1 MDAKLRVLSACSV
14 PSVVCYN
21 AKSRKGSQWT
31 QSSLFSV
38 ASLFPLWFAITQSFA
53 KDRNGR
59 KAPCSQCLLCSL
71 CGLLLRKVSKRIAQ
85 WTQSSVFSAPA
96 LFPLWFTLT
105 QSLEKDR
112 NGRKAPCSQCLL
124 CSLCGFTI
132 FEKDRNGRKV
142 FAKDHNGRKAPCSQ
156 CLLCSLCGLLLRK
169 VSKRIAMDAKLRVLS
184 ASLLCS
190 LCGLLLHKV
199 SKRIAMDAK
208 LRVLSACSVV
218 SVVKHSHH
226 PPLTHRQKSR
236 VQQTFILPLR
246 FNYPPH
252 QRINRTCHN

>member
-14 PSVVCYN
+14 PSVVCSY
-21 AKSRKGSQWT
+21 AKFRKGS
-31 QSSLFSV
+31 
-38 ASLFPLWFAITQSFA
+38 
-53 KDRNGR
+53 NGR
-59 KAPCSQCLLCSL
+59 KAPCSQ
-71 CGLLLRKVSKRIAQ
+71 R
-85 WTQSSVFSAPA
+85 
-96 LFPLWFTLT
+96 
-105 QSLEKDR
+105 
-112 NGRKAPCSQCLL
+112 
-124 CSLCGFTI
+124 
-132 FEKDRNGRKV
+132 
-142 FAKDHNGRKAPCSQ
+142 
-156 CLLCSLCGLLLRK
+156 
-169 VSKRIAMDAKLRVLS
+169 
-184 ASLLCS
+184 LLCS
-190 LCGLLLHKV
+190 LCGLLLHKVSKRITMDAKLRVLSACSLFPLWFTLTRKV

>member
-71 CGLLLRKVSKRIAQ
+71 CGLLLRKVSQRITMDAKD
-85 WTQSSVFSAPA
+85 QSSVFSAPA

-105 QSLEKDR
+105 QSFEKDR

-124 CSLCGFTI
+124 CSLWFTL
-132 FEKDRNGRKV
+132 RKGQWIQ
-142 FAKDHNGRKAPCSQ
+142 KR
-156 CLLCSLCGLLLRK
+156 LLCSLCG
-169 VSKRIAMDAKLRVLS
+169 
-184 ASLLCS
+184 
-190 LCGLLLHKV
+190 LLHKV
-199 SKRIAMDAK
+199 SKRIATQSSVFSVPALLSLWLNLPTT
-208 LRVLSACSVV
+208 LR
-218 SVVKHSHH
+218 
-226 PPLTHRQKSR
+226 
-236 VQQTFILPLR
+236 
-246 FNYPPH
+246 
-252 QRINRTCHN
+252 

>member
-1 MDAKLRVLSACSV
+1 MDAKLRVLSACSVPSVVCSYTKFQKDHNGRKAPCSQCLLCSLCGLLLHKVSLRITMDAKLRVLSACSV

-53 KDRNGR
+53 R
-59 KAPCSQCLLCSL
+59 KGS
-71 CGLLLRKVSKRIAQ
+71 Q
-85 WTQSSVFSAPA
+85 WTQSSVFSVPA
-96 LFPLWFTLT
+96 LFPLWFTTQSFAKDCKGIKAPSPFPLWFTLT
-105 QSLEKDR
+105 QS
-112 NGRKAPCSQCLL
+112 
-124 CSLCGFTI
+124 
-132 FEKDRNGRKV
+132 FE
-142 FAKDHNGRKAPCSQ
+142 KDHNGRKAPCSQ
-156 CLLCSLCGLLLRK
+156 R
-169 VSKRIAMDAKLRVLS
+169 
-184 ASLLCS
+184 LLCS

-218 SVVKHSHH
+218 SVVKPSHH